1 MEDVIKSSHLENVI
15 KKLPEKMMTNV
26 GEGGSQLS
34 GGQSQRIGIA
44 RALYKKPKLL
54 ILDEATSSLDKL
66 TETKIQQTIKKLGKD
81 ILVISIAHRI
91 SSLKAFD
98 KILVIDN
105 GRIEDIGTYNELLK
119 KSRHFNNLVL
129 K

>member
-1 MEDVIKSSHLENVI
+1 MENVIRSSHLENVV
-15 KKLPEKMMTNV
+15 KKLPEKLMTNV
-26 GEGGSQLS
+26 GEGGNQLS

-98 KILVIDN
+98 KILVIDK
-105 GRIEDIGTYNELLK
+105 GRVENIGTYDELIK
-119 KSRHFNNLVL
+119 KSSHFNSLVF